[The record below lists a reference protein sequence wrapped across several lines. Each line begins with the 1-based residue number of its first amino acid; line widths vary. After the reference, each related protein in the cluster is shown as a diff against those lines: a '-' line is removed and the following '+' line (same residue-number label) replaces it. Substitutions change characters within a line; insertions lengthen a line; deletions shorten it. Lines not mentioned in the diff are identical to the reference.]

1 MTDHHHSTFQNMEV
15 DTGAGTASSASSS
28 AAAAPSKPAA
38 SRTIPWVEKYRPR
51 KVDEVSSQEETVR
64 TLLAAIDHGALPH
77 LLFYGPPGACP
88 APRRAAL
95 RAVHVRCRCRLVATG
110 DIGPSTGAQSE
121 LSVRVLMLPA
131 TPPRLITA
139 DRCSGAPPRHRDGKD
154 VHHPRPRAAA
164 LWSRY
169 VQVRSCAR
177 RADATTHPPRA
188 GSCWSLGG
196 CRGVRGV
203 AVSSTAD
210 EDVCVRARVR
220 ARTLS
225 LVAACC
231 SPRVTCLGRA
241 RAAPRRVTLS
251 CRERCLEMN
260 ASDERGIKVVRE
272 KVKTFAQR
280 AVGTAVAPGY
290 PSPPFKIII
299 LDEADTMT
307 QDAQNALR
315 RTMETYSKVTRF
327 CLVCNYVSRI
337 INPLASRCAKFRFK
351 ARAAAARGASLL
363 LPPSPRR
370 DSSPRPRIAR
380 VRARAPARWPR
391 RLVRRFVC
399 E

>member
-177 RADATTHPPRA
+177 RADATTHPPA
-188 GSCWSLGG
+188 P
-196 CRGVRGV
+196 VRVGPWGV
-203 AVSSTAD
+203 AGESGGWQSAQRLTRM
-210 EDVCVRARVR
+210 CVYARACAR
-220 ARTLS
+220 ALS
-225 LVAACC
+225 L
-231 SPRVTCLGRA
+231 SSL
-241 RAAPRRVTLS
+241 L
-251 CRERCLEMN
+251 
-260 ASDERGIKVVRE
+260 
-272 KVKTFAQR
+272 
-280 AVGTAVAPGY
+280 
-290 PSPPFKIII
+290 
-299 LDEADTMT
+299 
-307 QDAQNALR
+307 
-315 RTMETYSKVTRF
+315 
-327 CLVCNYVSRI
+327 
-337 INPLASRCAKFRFK
+337 
-351 ARAAAARGASLL
+351 AARRASLAL
-363 LPPSPRR
+363 G
-370 DSSPRPRIAR
+370 
-380 VRARAPARWPR
+380 ARAPPR
-391 RLVRRFVC
+391 AG
-399 E
+399 